1 MPAEGAMHTKAEA
14 PEKGPLSLG
23 QSTVAVSGVARRYAA
38 KRRTVSALEGVDLEL
53 REREVVAV
61 VGPSG
66 CGKSTLLELV
76 AGLQEPDTGSVS
88 VAGRRRA
95 AERREVCSY
104 MPQRDLLL
112 PWRDALGNAA
122 LALECRGSSRKE
134 ARRRADGSRACRS
147 GPGRAGAAG
156 AGARS
161 GGGGGAG

>member
-14 PEKGPLSLG
+14 PEREPLSLG
-23 QSTVAVSGVARRYAA
+23 QASVTLSDVSRAYAA
-38 KRRTVSALEGVDLEL
+38 KRRRVSALEGIDLEL

-76 AGLQEPDTGSVS
+76 AGLQEPDAGTVSVS
-88 VAGRRRA
+88 GRSTAAGRR
-95 AERREVCSY
+95 ELCSY

-122 LALECRGSSRKE
+122 LALECQGVPRKR
-134 ARRRADGSRACRS
+134 AR
-147 GPGRAGAAG
+147 
-156 AGARS
+156 AR
-161 GGGGGAG
+161 